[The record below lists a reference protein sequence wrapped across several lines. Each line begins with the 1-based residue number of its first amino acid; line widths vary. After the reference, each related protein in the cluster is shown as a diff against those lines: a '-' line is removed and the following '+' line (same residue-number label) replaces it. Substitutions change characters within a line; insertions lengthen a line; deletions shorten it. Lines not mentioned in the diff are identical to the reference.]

1 MGTMSSGLNAKTLG
15 LPPDAGRADLRPP
28 GMALGLRAQER
39 TGLRSRPA
47 PNTPPSSLQTPLHA
61 CERAPPL
68 SPPSLQRLERAHHR
82 SRRRMVTLFVAIA
95 GLLVGCAWALG
106 GGALTVVALALVLI
120 GFGGICHL
128 PAPVVMIRRRA
139 IPLIPASHND
149 DAPPV
154 SKREQ
159 RPASSW
165 TRSQERGGTHPASEG
180 CLDLDTSRP
189 DGPTASARLDLAA
202 TVSSLAARAGLR
214 HAPTLYRLPG
224 HGINALAAGCTDH
237 TAIALS
243 NESLNALSAREIRA
257 VLAHEI
263 AHLEAGDTRLFA
275 LTHLITELT
284 RGAAQ
289 LSLFSGLAISLAS
302 GASPLSWFQTLL
314 FIVAAPLASL
324 LRLALA
330 HNQEFAADLNAVR
343 LTEDPLGLIA
353 ALRRIDGGKQPPPAL
368 ILPGTPPPSDHPS
381 PRQRIARLSH
391 HCFQ

>member
-1 MGTMSSGLNAKTLG
+1 M
-15 LPPDAGRADLRPP
+15 
-28 GMALGLRAQER
+28 
-39 TGLRSRPA
+39 
-47 PNTPPSSLQTPLHA
+47 
-61 CERAPPL
+61 
-68 SPPSLQRLERAHHR
+68 
-82 SRRRMVTLFVAIA
+82 
-95 GLLVGCAWALG
+95 
-106 GGALTVVALALVLI
+106 
-120 GFGGICHL
+120 
-128 PAPVVMIRRRA
+128 
-139 IPLIPASHND
+139 
-149 DAPPV
+149 
-154 SKREQ
+154 
-159 RPASSW
+159 
-165 TRSQERGGTHPASEG
+165 
-180 CLDLDTSRP
+180 
-189 DGPTASARLDLAA
+189 
-202 TVSSLAARAGLR
+202 
-214 HAPTLYRLPG
+214 
-224 HGINALAAGCTDH
+224 
-237 TAIALS
+237 
-243 NESLNALSAREIRA
+243 
-257 VLAHEI
+257 AHEI

-368 ILPGTPPPSDHPS
+368 ILPWTPPPSDHPS